1 MDKIDL
7 RIQPAVQT
15 LGLIIFS
22 HSKSVRMDLRD
33 LN

>member
-15 LGLIIFS
+15 LGLIIFCY
-22 HSKSVRMDLRD
+22 SKSVRRGLSG